1 MANRLKTIL
10 PNVIFDAQSAFM
22 SNRLIT
28 NNTTVA
34 FEMLHRMRNRRKG
47 KIRHMAVK
55 LDISKA
61 YDQVEWSFLWQ
72 IMLKIGLLVQWV
84 HMAMEIVQTLTRSSL
99 MVILK
104 DILLQPVESNKV
116 TLFPLIFFCYV
127 LKVCPLC

>member
-34 FEMLHRMRNRRKG
+34 FEMLHRMRNRRKW